1 MEYGKDPR
9 NLQEIK
15 MKELILY
22 LDYLEKKRVIKKNSK
37 L

>member
-22 LDYLEKKRVIKKNSK
+22 LDYLEKERDRERESYK
-37 L
+37 

>member
-1 MEYGKDPR
+1 MENGKDPR

-22 LDYLEKKRVIKKNSK
+22 LDYLEKEREI
-37 L
+37 